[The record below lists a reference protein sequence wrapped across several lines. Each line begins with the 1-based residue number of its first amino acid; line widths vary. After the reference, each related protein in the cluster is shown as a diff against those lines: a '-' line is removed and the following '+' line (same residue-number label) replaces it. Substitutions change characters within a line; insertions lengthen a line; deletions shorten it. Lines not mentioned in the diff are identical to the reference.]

1 MAKTVNKWLYFRY
14 GCSGFLK
21 PIKPFKKGL
30 TRVDFIIGLDNIK
43 EGGREQLECF
53 KEHFQSY
60 HNKQNRNCIR
70 EPVNYSSEL
79 GFKCR
84 GSSSISATSTIDSEM
99 LSQEMM
105 QQLFYFSWQS
115 EFYTSTDFQFE
126 SSFIP
131 FGKKYALKK
140 RILLNLHAKV
150 WPDRELKWIFVFKA
164 LMRFLRVG
172 ATLSFT
178 VLFLRELRR
187 QSFYLGPKWW
197 SCSR

>member
-84 GSSSISATSTIDSEM
+84 GSAA
-99 LSQEMM
+99 SQ
-105 QQLFYFSWQS
+105 LH
-115 EFYTSTDFQFE
+115 
-126 SSFIP
+126 P
-131 FGKKYALKK
+131 
-140 RILLNLHAKV
+140 LLTQK
-150 WPDRELKWIFVFKA
+150 
-164 LMRFLRVG
+164 
-172 ATLSFT
+172 
-178 VLFLRELRR
+178 
-187 QSFYLGPKWW
+187 
-197 SCSR
+197 C

>member
-14 GCSGFLK
+14 GCSGVLK

-115 EFYTSTDFQFE
+115 ESTLPLIFNLKVHLLFGRNHRHKMPWNIKTSQVDF
-126 SSFIP
+126 
-131 FGKKYALKK
+131 
-140 RILLNLHAKV
+140 HMC
-150 WPDRELKWIFVFKA
+150 FVH
-164 LMRFLRVG
+164 
-172 ATLSFT
+172 
-178 VLFLRELRR
+178 
-187 QSFYLGPKWW
+187 
-197 SCSR
+197 

>member
-84 GSSSISATSTIDSEM
+84 GSSSIPATSTIDSEM

-126 SSFIP
+126 SSFIAC
-131 FGKKYALKK
+131 GKKIMLFKK
-140 RILLNLHAKV
+140 
-150 WPDRELKWIFVFKA
+150 EYF
-164 LMRFLRVG
+164 
-172 ATLSFT
+172 
-178 VLFLRELRR
+178 
-187 QSFYLGPKWW
+187 
-197 SCSR
+197 